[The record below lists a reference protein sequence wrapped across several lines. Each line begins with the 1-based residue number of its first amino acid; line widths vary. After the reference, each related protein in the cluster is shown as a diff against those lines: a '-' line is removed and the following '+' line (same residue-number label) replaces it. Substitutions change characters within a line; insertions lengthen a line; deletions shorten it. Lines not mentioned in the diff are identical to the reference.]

1 MQIFYDK
8 ITLLRF
14 CSGITIEVQCIPG
27 PDYDNHSGSDDYI
40 GKNDSLFIGYFKQIL
55 SLLGNRKQFH
65 EKNYVKSIHYNY
77 CMGEKFNFT
86 EFSSK
91 VFVALYKY

>member
-14 CSGITIEVQCIPG
+14 CSGITIEVRCVPG

-40 GKNDSLFIGYFKQIL
+40 GKNDSLFIGYFKQNL
-55 SLLGNRKQFH
+55 SLLGNRKQLH
-65 EKNYVKSIHYNY
+65 EKKFREINSLKLLVKNSISR
-77 CMGEKFNFT
+77 NF
-86 EFSSK
+86 
-91 VFVALYKY
+91 LRKYL

>member
-1 MQIFYDK
+1 MQLFYNK

-14 CSGITIEVQCIPG
+14 YFGITIEVQYIPG

-65 EKNYVKSIHYNY
+65 EKNYVKSIH
-77 CMGEKFNFT
+77 
-86 EFSSK
+86 
-91 VFVALYKY
+91 